1 MGIHFPEAKDKMA
14 LWCKTLEAAKLEAES
29 QEYLG
34 LILRQKQLWTTWLE
48 DWVLNLSKISI
59 CTT

>member
-1 MGIHFPEAKDKMA
+1 MTVMGIHFPEAKDKMA

-34 LILRQKQLWTTWLE
+34 LILRQKQLGPRGW
-48 DWVLNLSKISI
+48 KIGG
-59 CTT
+59 